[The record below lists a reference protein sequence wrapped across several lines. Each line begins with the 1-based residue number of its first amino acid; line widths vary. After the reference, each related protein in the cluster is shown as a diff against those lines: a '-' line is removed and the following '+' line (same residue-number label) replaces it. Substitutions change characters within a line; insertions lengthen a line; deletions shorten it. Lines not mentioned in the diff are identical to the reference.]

1 MGELARALQPAS
13 RRETPPA
20 FGLLAGLLLGV
31 AAQLAAADD
40 EMPSPDASSAVERG
54 HYVVYAAGCIA
65 CHTAEGDDAKFL
77 AGGRAL
83 ETDFGTFYT
92 PNITPD
98 EETGIGGWTLAQFSD
113 ALKNGVSPDGDPLY
127 PAFPYTSYN
136 GMSDED
142 VGDLFAYLQTIEPV
156 RNEVPDHD
164 LKFPYNFRSGLWMW
178 RKLYFEPEPF
188 TPNPAKSAEWNR
200 GAYLVNH
207 KSHCGECH
215 TPRNFMGAMDADE
228 LLMGGVGP
236 EGGKIPDITQHKSGI
251 GNWSRNALLSFLE
264 SGFMPDGDVVGGSMY
279 EVVTDSTSHLTDADR
294 EAIATYLMD
303 LPTAN

>member
-1 MGELARALQPAS
+1 MGEFARALQPAS
-13 RRETPPA
+13 RRETASA

-40 EMPSPDASSAVERG
+40 QMPSPDATSAVERG
-54 HYVVYAAGCIA
+54 HYVLYAAGCIA

-98 EETGIGGWTLAQFSD
+98 EETGIGGWTEAQFSD
-113 ALKNGVSPDGDPLY
+113 ALKNGVSPEGDPLY
-127 PAFPYTSYN
+127 PAFPYTSYD
-136 GMSDED
+136 GMRDED
-142 VGDLFAYLQTIEPV
+142 VADLFAYLQTVEPV
-156 RNEVPDHD
+156 RNAVPDHD
-164 LKFPYNFRSGLWMW
+164 LKFPYNFRSGLWLW
-178 RKLYFEPEPF
+178 RKLFFEPEPF
-188 TPNPAKSAEWNR
+188 AANPAKSAEWNR

-215 TPRNFMGAMDADE
+215 TPRNFMGAMDDDE
-228 LLMGGVGP
+228 RLSGGAGP
-236 EGGKIPDITQHKSGI
+236 EGGKIPDITQRRSGI
-251 GNWSRNALLSFLE
+251 GDWSRNALLSFLE

-279 EVVTDSTSHLTDADR
+279 EVVTDSTSHLTGADR

-303 LPTAN
+303 LPTQD

>member
-13 RRETPPA
+13 RRETAPA

-98 EETGIGGWTLAQFSD
+98 EETGIGGWTLAQFSA